1 MRLSWALETR
11 VLREK
16 RRRSMLWHRRRVLPA
31 IVLLSLAIGACSDPP
46 GDGRPPSPADAV
58 FPITLTD
65 DDGVEVTLGREPR
78 RIITFAPSITEIVFA
93 LGEGSRLVG
102 VSGAFDDHPPEAAEI
117 EHVGGAGEFGVDP
130 NVEKVVSLEPDLFLT
145 IKGGDQWKERLRELG
160 VPVVTLDAVD
170 LEDLLDDI
178 VTVGGLL
185 GAPAHREA
193 LDLVGRMEAEAD
205 EITRTVGRSPPVTCV
220 FEVFYGP
227 PLTTVGP
234 GTFLSDLLSRAGC
247 ESVSD
252 GARTQYPNWSV
263 DRLVEADPD
272 VYLVSSESGV
282 SPEAVGERPG
292 FDAVTAVAEGRVVL
306 IDSDLVSRAGPRVVE
321 GLRLLA
327 EALHPEAFAA

>member
-1 MRLSWALETR
+1 MPLP
-11 VLREK
+11 
-16 RRRSMLWHRRRVLPA
+16 RRAFPA
-31 IVLLSLAIGACSDPP
+31 IVLTFLLLAGACSDAPA
-46 GDGRPPSPADAV
+46 DGGVPSPDDTP

-65 DDGVEVTLGREPR
+65 DDGVEVTLEREPR
-78 RIITFAPSITEIVFA
+78 RIVTFAPSITEIVFA
-93 LGEGSRLVG
+93 LGAGDRLVG
-102 VSGAFDDHPPEAAEI
+102 VAGDFDDHPPEAAGI

-145 IKGGDQWKERLRELG
+145 IKGGDPWKERLRELG
-160 VPVVTLDAVD
+160 VPVITVDAVD

-178 VTVGGLL
+178 RTVGRLL
-185 GAPAHREA
+185 GAAAHRRS
-193 LDLVGRMEAEAD
+193 VGLTEQMEAEAD
-205 EITRTVGRSPPVTCV
+205 EITTTAQQPPPVTCF

-234 GTFLSDLLSRAGC
+234 GTFLSELLSRAGC

-252 GARTQYPNWSV
+252 HARTPYPNWSV

-282 SPEAVGERPG
+282 SPDAVGGRPG
-292 FDAVTAVAEGRVVL
+292 FGAVTAVAEGRVIL

-327 EALHPEAFAA
+327 EALHPEVFAA

>member
-1 MRLSWALETR
+1 MP
-11 VLREK
+11 
-16 RRRSMLWHRRRVLPA
+16 WHRRRAFPA
-31 IVLLSLAIGACSDPP
+31 IVLSFLLAVACSD
-46 GDGRPPSPADAV
+46 DASEGRSVPSPDDTA
-58 FPITLTD
+58 FPITLAD
-65 DDGVEVTLGREPR
+65 DDGVEVTVDREPR
-78 RIITFAPSITEIVFA
+78 RIVTFAPSITEIVFA
-93 LGEGSRLVG
+93 LGAGDRLVG
-102 VSGAFDDHPPEAAEI
+102 VSGEFDDHPPEAARI

-130 NVEKVVSLEPDLFLT
+130 NIEKVVSLEPDLFLT
-145 IKGGDQWKERLRELG
+145 IRGGEQWKERLRDLG

-170 LEDLLDDI
+170 LDDLADDI
-178 VTVGGLL
+178 
-185 GAPAHREA
+185 
-193 LDLVGRMEAEAD
+193 
-205 EITRTVGRSPPVTCV
+205 RTVGRLIGPSAYRASLRLTERMGAEADRITEAAQDQPAVTCI

-234 GTFLSDLLSRAGC
+234 GTFLSDLLQRAGC
-247 ESVSD
+247 DSVSA
-252 GARTQYPNWSV
+252 GARTQYPSWSV

-282 SPEAVGERPG
+282 SPRAVGERPG

>member
-1 MRLSWALETR
+1 MPL
-11 VLREK
+11 
-16 RRRSMLWHRRRVLPA
+16 HRRAFPA
-31 IVLLSLAIGACSDPP
+31 IVLPLLLLAGACSDAPA
-46 GDGRPPSPADAV
+46 DGGVPSPDDTP

-65 DDGVEVTLGREPR
+65 DDGVEVTLEREPR
-78 RIITFAPSITEIVFA
+78 RIVTFAPSITEIVFA
-93 LGEGSRLVG
+93 LGAGHHLVG
-102 VSGAFDDHPPEAAEI
+102 VSGAFDDHPPEAAGI

-160 VPVVTLDAVD
+160 VPVITVDAVD

-178 VTVGGLL
+178 RTVGRLL
-185 GAPAHREA
+185 GEA
-193 LDLVGRMEAEAD
+193 AYRRSLGLTERMEAEAD
-205 EITRTVGRSPPVTCV
+205 EITRTAQRPPPVTCF

-234 GTFLSDLLSRAGC
+234 GTFLSELLSRAGC
-247 ESVSD
+247 DSVSD
-252 GARTQYPNWSV
+252 RARTPYPNWSV

-282 SPEAVGERPG
+282 SPDAVGGRPG
-292 FDAVTAVAEGRVVL
+292 FGAVTAVAEGRVIL
-306 IDSDLVSRAGPRVVE
+306 IDSDLVSRAGPRVVD

-327 EALHPEAFAA
+327 EAIHPEVFAA

>member
-1 MRLSWALETR
+1 MP
-11 VLREK
+11 
-16 RRRSMLWHRRRVLPA
+16 WHRRRAFPA
-31 IVLLSLAIGACSDPP
+31 IVLSFLLVACSDAPE
-46 GDGRPPSPADAV
+46 DGGGVPSPANTA

-65 DDGVEVTLGREPR
+65 DDGVEVTLEREPR
-78 RIITFAPSITEIVFA
+78 RIVTFAPSITEIVFA
-93 LGEGSRLVG
+93 LGVGHRLVG
-102 VSGAFDDHPPEAAEI
+102 VSGEFDDHPPEAADI

-160 VPVVTLDAVD
+160 IPVITVDAVD

-178 VTVGGLL
+178 RTVGRLL
-185 GAPAHREA
+185 GAAAHRRS
-193 LDLVGRMEAEAD
+193 VGLTEQMEAEAD
-205 EITRTVGRSPPVTCV
+205 EITTTAQQRPPVTCF

-234 GTFLSDLLSRAGC
+234 GTFLSELLSRAGC

-252 GARTQYPNWSV
+252 QARTPYPNWSV

-282 SPEAVGERPG
+282 SPDAVGGRPG
-292 FDAVTAVAEGRVVL
+292 FGAVTAVAEGRVIL

-327 EALHPEAFAA
+327 EALHPEP